1 MAHSAQLCCLDVV
14 ENRAQNPH
22 LGELTDL
29 VERVRSMFKFIRASP
44 GRRKIF
50 RDIQRSRLL
59 RRESDDQSLADEL
72 TQAVMFGDLSEESE
86 DEVDEEY
93 ETDPE
98 SPTLKLPRSP
108 AEYAEQRKRMIEKQ
122 VRPWMPV
129 IDVPTRWMTV
139 HAMLL
144 RFVLLYEDIA
154 CMILG
159 HNFDTYKTDEE
170 GPLITPREAKTISCF
185 VDVLAPL
192 ADFVRLSEG
201 EHYVTMAWIPPVL
214 AHVLQCI
221 KPLERRADEARV
233 VRHMKLALR
242 DSILKRLGYIL
253 NEPNMALAAS
263 ALHPAFARLCFVS
276 KEVRRQTWK
285 LLHAIAEDFADE
297 EHREQQPEIRVG
309 YILPAVQEGDDVDRT
324 LKRAKKALRRNTE
337 QGISLSDAIKHAITC
352 GLDPLEYWRACK
364 ANGGIDAILHLIKIV
379 FCVQGTSAA
388 SERLFSGEKC
398 NLPQPLLPI
407 SHVSP

>member
-144 RFVLLYEDIA
+144 RFVLLYEDIV

-170 GPLITPREAKTISCF
+170 GPLITPREVKTISCF

-201 EHYVTMAWIPPVL
+201 EHYVTMAWIPPLWHMSCSVSS
-214 AHVLQCI
+214 HWKGGQT
-221 KPLERRADEARV
+221 KLEWFD
-233 VRHMKLALR
+233 
-242 DSILKRLGYIL
+242 
-253 NEPNMALAAS
+253 
-263 ALHPAFARLCFVS
+263 
-276 KEVRRQTWK
+276 T
-285 LLHAIAEDFADE
+285 
-297 EHREQQPEIRVG
+297 
-309 YILPAVQEGDDVDRT
+309 
-324 LKRAKKALRRNTE
+324 
-337 QGISLSDAIKHAITC
+337 
-352 GLDPLEYWRACK
+352 
-364 ANGGIDAILHLIKIV
+364 
-379 FCVQGTSAA
+379 
-388 SERLFSGEKC
+388 
-398 NLPQPLLPI
+398 
-407 SHVSP
+407 